1 MNEWIREEWQ
11 KLGGLAL
18 VTLPFALL
26 FRALVAVRRALYRMK
41 VLPSWRAPVPVIV
54 VGNISAGGTGKT
66 PLVLAIVDFLQ
77 REGWNPGVV
86 ARGYGRVPP
95 GDSDPRGVVRVYPD
109 VATPEHFGDE
119 PVLIARRARV

>member
-54 VGNISAGGTGKT
+54 VGIVLGALSRSNSGRNFC
-66 PLVLAIVDFLQ
+66 LVVFAI
-77 REGWNPGVV
+77 
-86 ARGYGRVPP
+86 A
-95 GDSDPRGVVRVYPD
+95 VVRLMIGGGIV
-109 VATPEHFGDE
+109 
-119 PVLIARRARV
+119 